1 MSECASL
8 PLLADLLILTILAG
22 MRWFLIV
29 VLICISLTSKLQK
42 VFIGG
47 LSQKAMEEKSK
58 LYLLEVSSSLWL

>member
-8 PLLADLLILTILAG
+8 LLLADLLILTVLAG
-22 MRWFLIV
+22 MKWFLIV

-42 VFIGG
+42 VLIGG
-47 LSQKAMEEKSK
+47 LSQNAMEEQSK